1 MSEKRQVGQKNG
13 LEVASAEFIADDMR
27 INNGMIGSEE
37 EEDKSSNSFDEIWSL
52 SHDDNLLNDCFHLK
66 VIFRKIIIPNGFI
79 FQLTTSEII
88 TIIKKQNIFST
99 FTDFFLSR

>member
-1 MSEKRQVGQKNG
+1 
-13 LEVASAEFIADDMR
+13 MR

-52 SHDDNLLNDCFHLK
+52 SHDDNLVNDCFHLK

-79 FQLTTSEII
+79 FQLITSEILR
-88 TIIKKQNIFST
+88 IIKKQNIFST
-99 FTDFFLSR
+99 FTDFLLSR